1 MTFYDYKAKDIN
13 GNIVYMETFRDN
25 VILVVNTA
33 SKCGF
38 TPQFEGLQNLY
49 NKYKNQGFTVLGF
62 PSSQFANQEIKDS
75 ESIKNFCSINYGVT
89 FPMFEKVDVNGDNAL
104 ELFEFLKNE
113 QKGTIGT
120 KAIKWN
126 FTKFLIDRNGN
137 VVKRFSPTTKPKD
150 IEKYIKQLI

>member
-13 GNIVYMETFRDN
+13 GNIVYMEMFKDN
-25 VILVVNTA
+25 VVLVVNTA

-62 PSSQFANQEIKDS
+62 PSSQFANQEVKNS

-113 QKGTIGT
+113 QKGAMGS
-120 KAIKWN
+120 KSIKWN